1 MRSLAGVNE
10 VHTTVAQPSVLSGAA
25 HASGQQK
32 SVWRS
37 GVMSPAGQSYAWNF
51 SGSAPVTEDER
62 SGIINGAASEEISG
76 QYFAAIRR
84 NIDHVD
90 AQ

>member
-1 MRSLAGVNE
+1 MTLAKRDDLSL
-10 VHTTVAQPSVLSGAA
+10 TP
-25 HASGQQK
+25 
-32 SVWRS
+32 
-37 GVMSPAGQSYAWNF
+37 WNF
-51 SGSAPVTEDER
+51 SGSAPVTEDKR
-62 SGIINGAASEEISG
+62 SDIINGAASEEISG

>member
-1 MRSLAGVNE
+1 V
-10 VHTTVAQPSVLSGAA
+10 
-25 HASGQQK
+25 
-32 SVWRS
+32 
-37 GVMSPAGQSYAWNF
+37 SPAGQSHVWNF
-51 SGSAPVTEDER
+51 SGSAPVTEDKR

-90 AQ
+90 PQ